1 MALKDLLKGVNNLNF
16 KNASDS
22 DISVLSLVFLDDSA
36 IIDTRPRID
45 KSGEEKLLG
54 SDDMLVKINGNI
66 THIFSPLL
74 NPDDIK
80 QNFKN
85 LRIKGKK

>member
-1 MALKDLLKGVNNLNF
+1 MAKKDLLKGTNNLNF

-22 DISVLSLVFLDDSA
+22 DISVLSLDFLDDSA
-36 IIDTRPRID
+36 IIDIRSRID

-54 SDDMLVKINGNI
+54 SGDMLVKINGNI

-85 LRIKGKK
+85 LKIKGKK

>member
-1 MALKDLLKGVNNLNF
+1 MAKKDLLKGVNNLNF

-74 NPDDIK
+74 NLDDIK